1 MPAMEWSAAE
11 EGRRRG
17 LLTRRADEEG
27 GGQEGGEQA
36 RETPQLE
43 VEEKSAGWVL
53 RGAEQQ

>member
-1 MPAMEWSAAE
+1 MEWSAAE